1 MSELATL
8 RTLTGM
14 PDVPA
19 SLGKSALVMVDLQNT
34 YTRGVMRLDEV
45 EPAIDAAA
53 ELLGRAREAGI
64 PVVHIMHDAGE
75 GSPYDVKA
83 EIGQIVDRV
92 APQGDEPVIVKN
104 YPNSF
109 VATDLDAQLK
119 ALGVE
124 DLVLAGFMT
133 HVCINS
139 TARGAFSLGYR
150 PTVVANATATRSLP
164 GVAGEVDSSAIQAA
178 GLAMIGD
185 IFGIV
190 VPDMSAIPD

>member
-19 SLGKSALVMVDLQNT
+19 PLGKSALVMVDLQNT

-53 ELLGRAREAGI
+53 ELLGRARAVGI